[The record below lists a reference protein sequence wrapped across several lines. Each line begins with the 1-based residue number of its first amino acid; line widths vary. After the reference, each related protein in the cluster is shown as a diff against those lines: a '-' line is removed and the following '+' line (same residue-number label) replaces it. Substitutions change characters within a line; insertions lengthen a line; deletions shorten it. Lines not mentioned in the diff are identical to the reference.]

1 MGTLSL
7 EAMAQSL
14 GWGVASFVVAVLTG
28 RPLIRFLQQHHVGK
42 MIRPDGPSTHQVK
55 MGTPTMGG
63 LMMIVPV
70 LLLTVL
76 TNLAGRASMWL
87 PLGVM
92 VAYALLGLY
101 DDSRSLH
108 DRTGVGML
116 ARLKFPWQV
125 LIGVL
130 AAVGLR
136 LELGL
141 GGMAVPTLAQEVDI
155 GWLYVPVAAFLIVG
169 FANGVNLTDGLDG
182 LAGGTSA
189 IAYFA
194 YGVIACLQGQT
205 YLGTFSF
212 TMVGAILGFLWYN
225 VHPAQV
231 FMGDVGSMAL
241 GATLATVALMTE
253 QWLLLAVIGAVFVG
267 EALSVMLQVG
277 YFKWS
282 KGKRLFKMAPV
293 HHHFELLGWS
303 EVQVTQRFWL
313 IAAVAAMVGIALA
326 LL

>member
-1 MGTLSL
+1 MTAALSP
-7 EAMAQSL
+7 AMAQSL
-14 GWGVASFVVAVLTG
+14 LWGVVSFVLTVLMG
-28 RPLIRFLQQHHVGK
+28 RPLIHWLQQHHVGK
-42 MIRPDGPSTHQVK
+42 LIRPDGPATHQVK

-63 LMMIVPV
+63 IMMLVPV
-70 LLLTVL
+70 LALTVL
-76 TNLAGRASMWL
+76 TNLAGRASMWM
-87 PLGVM
+87 PVGVM

-108 DRTGVGML
+108 DTTGVGML

-130 AAVGLR
+130 AAAGLR
-136 LELGL
+136 LELEL
-141 GGMAVPTLAQEVDI
+141 GGMAVPTLAREVDI

-194 YGVIACLQGQT
+194 YGLIACFQGQI
-205 YLGTFSF
+205 YLGAFCF

-253 QWLLLAVIGAVFVG
+253 QWLLLAVIGVVFVA
-267 EALSVMLQVG
+267 EAVSVMLQVG
-277 YFKWS
+277 YFKWTR
-282 KGKRLFKMAPV
+282 GKRLFKMAPL

-303 EVQVTQRFWL
+303 EVQITQRFWL
-313 IAAVAAMVGIALA
+313 VGIVAAMVGIALA